1 MALQTERQKG
11 AHLLRRFGLG
21 ASEAE
26 LDYYLKDGLNGAVE
40 MLLDYDKVD
49 ENFNYDIEELR
60 RKNKNN
66 IPPQGV
72 GVWWTAR
79 LLVTQRP
86 LQEKLTLFWHDHFA
100 TSASKVTQGP
110 MMYLQN
116 EILRQNATGS
126 FKTLL
131 MEVSKDPAMLF
142 WLDNQYNIKG
152 KPNENFAREVM
163 ELFTLGIGN
172 YTEHDIQEGA
182 RAFTGWTIRRRPR
195 KDGDEDRPQTE
206 YAFNPRQHDDGEKE
220 FLGATGN
227 FNGDDVINHLCEMPR
242 TAEYITTKL
251 WEWFVYPNPDKDL
264 VGRLADKF
272 RRADLSIKELLRAM
286 MTTPE
291 FYSNKAE
298 RAIYKNPVDFVIV
311 TLRQL
316 GIGQI
321 VAEIIN
327 DAANAPED
335 ANPLG
340 RLAAA
345 AQSYQS
351 MKQMGMQLL
360 YPPDVAGWDS
370 GPAWVTT
377 ATMVERIAWADK
389 IFGRGR
395 FGARFTSYRLFEKD
409 PSPKGVAEKLVS
421 IFDAPLPASKMPK
434 LIEAALKAMGGR
446 LTPQNANATAAAV
459 ARLIFASPEFQFA

>member
-26 LDYYLKDGLNGAVE
+26 LDYYLKDGLNGAIDK
-40 MLLDYDKVD
+40 LLDYDKVD
-49 ENFNYDIEELR
+49 EGFKYDIESLQ
-60 RKNKNN
+60 NKNN
-66 IPPQGV
+66 NINPQAV

-86 LQEKLTLFWHDHFA
+86 LQEKMTLFWHDHFA
-100 TSASKVTQGP
+100 TSGSKVNQGP
-110 MMYLQN
+110 MMHLQN
-116 EILRQNATGS
+116 EVLRQNATGN
-126 FKTLL
+126 FKTML

-142 WLDNQYNIKG
+142 WLDNQYNVKG

-172 YTEHDIQEGA
+172 YTEKDIQEGA
-182 RAFTGWTIRRRPR
+182 RAFTGWTIQRTARR
-195 KDGDEDRPQTE
+195 DGDQPRGQAE
-206 YAFNPRQHDDGEKE
+206 YAFRPRLHDDGDKE
-220 FLGATGN
+220 FLGIKGTLTGE
-227 FNGDDVINHLCEMPR
+227 DVINHLCELPR
-242 TAEYITTKL
+242 TAEYLTLKL
-251 WEWFVYPNPDKDL
+251 WEWFAYPNPDKDL

-272 RRADLSIKELLRAM
+272 RRADLSIKELLRGI
-286 MTTPE
+286 MTAPE
-291 FYSNKAE
+291 FYSTKSL

-321 VAEIIN
+321 VADILNESN
-327 DAANAPED
+327 NATE
-335 ANPLG
+335 ANPIG
-340 RLAAA
+340 RIAAA
-345 AQSYQS
+345 GQAYQS

-370 GPAWVTT
+370 GSAWVTT

-395 FGARFTSYRLFEKD
+395 FGARFTSYRIFERD
-409 PSPKGVAEKLVS
+409 PSAKGVAEKLVS
-421 IFDAPLPASKMPK
+421 VFDAPIPPSKMPN
-434 LIEAALKAMGGR
+434 LIQAAEKAMGGR
-446 LTPQNANATAAAV
+446 LTPQNANAAAAAV
-459 ARLIFASPEFQFA
+459 GRLIFASPEFQFA